1 MAAGTETV
9 YFSATHTEHD
19 LPPGH
24 PCAGV
29 AHSHLWTVTL
39 ETALPDDA
47 PGTVPEPGR
56 PGPSGCA
63 EFAAW
68 ARRSLDDTHLNAVAD
83 ELRHRAGPRELA
95 RWVYTQWS
103 ARLPVRQV
111 RVQGPYS
118 GSYGEPVLTT
128 S

>member
-1 MAAGTETV
+1 MAAGTETA
-9 YFSATHTEHD
+9 YFSATHTERD

-39 ETALPDDA
+39 EAVSPNGSAEDLTDRDRA
-47 PGTVPEPGR
+47 
-56 PGPSGCA
+56 GCA

-68 ARRSLDDTHLNAVAD
+68 AQRCLDGTHLNAVAV
-83 ELRHRAGPRELA
+83 ELCHRAGPEELA
-95 RWVYTQWS
+95 RWVYRQWS
-103 ARLPVRQV
+103 ARLPVREV

-118 GSYGEPVLTT
+118 GSYGAAVLA